1 MANERIEMWQ
11 RDSKYLENCLRLGR
25 NGSSEQVILK
35 LRLEWQQS
43 SKPSLGVRFFQA
55 GLFEQFL
62 YFFNG
67 FYFFHHNW
75 LNNYF
80 RQGPSLWQT
89 LGWFLGEHKAM
100 AFKATSCQILEC
112 SSLVTYRVLTLLGQ
126 RSLRKVGR
134 HNSHEL
140 E

>member
-62 YFFNG
+62 YFLND

-100 AFKATSCQILEC
+100 AFQGNFLPNFRMFKFGNI
-112 SSLVTYRVLTLLGQ
+112 
-126 RSLRKVGR
+126 
-134 HNSHEL
+134 
-140 E
+140 